1 MSTDLIDYLS
11 VIRKLNEK
19 YSAMIPDKDY
29 WNGRSVGEFFA
40 EYRTEIV
47 SMLIEYP
54 KIDIDGV
61 DCPAG
66 LTEDDMPFE
75 KELLQA
81 KLYKFLIDPS
91 IFLLPR
97 YVMRMFHQIFGIS
110 LRKGSLGD
118 GLAALSENGLFV
130 EFKLCSANKLPQ
142 RITEAADSSETFFI
156 CVYNF
161 PPETIRKLRSGRLK
175 ITVEEGKK
183 GYIFDLARRELYKLT
198 KNKKVTLDLL
208 DLLPERIWGGR
219 TDNVMLP
226 TASTVYSERNSGV
239 NENNKEAGNGL
250 HDLLP
255 AMSWGGRIDNIALST
270 AVAVYADSLITVN
283 WTLVIDFHEYLDNE
297 SRKYSVPMILICHDS
312 FRKDE
317 AMEWAR
323 ELSMRNIRV
332 NILED
337 SGISS
342 LDASSIITA
351 LVFGDRKVADK
362 FAEEKGIQCFHID
375 VNSAFEDVCFP
386 TVACQIP

>member
-29 WNGRSVGEFFA
+29 WNGRSVGEFFV

-61 DCPAG
+61 DCPAW

-97 YVMRMFHQIFGIS
+97 YVMRMFRQIFGIS

-142 RITEAADSSETFFI
+142 WITEAADSSETFFI
-156 CVYNF
+156 CVYDF

-175 ITVEEGKK
+175 VTVEEGKK

-208 DLLPERIWGGR
+208 DLLP
-219 TDNVMLP
+219 
-226 TASTVYSERNSGV
+226 
-239 NENNKEAGNGL
+239 
-250 HDLLP
+250 
-255 AMSWGGRIDNIALST
+255 AMSWGGTD
-270 AVAVYADSLITVN
+270 
-283 WTLVIDFHEYLDNE
+283 
-297 SRKYSVPMILICHDS
+297 
-312 FRKDE
+312 
-317 AMEWAR
+317 
-323 ELSMRNIRV
+323 
-332 NILED
+332 
-337 SGISS
+337 
-342 LDASSIITA
+342 
-351 LVFGDRKVADK
+351 
-362 FAEEKGIQCFHID
+362 
-375 VNSAFEDVCFP
+375 
-386 TVACQIP
+386 

>member
-1 MSTDLIDYLS
+1 
-11 VIRKLNEK
+11 
-19 YSAMIPDKDY
+19 
-29 WNGRSVGEFFA
+29 
-40 EYRTEIV
+40 
-47 SMLIEYP
+47 
-54 KIDIDGV
+54 
-61 DCPAG
+61 
-66 LTEDDMPFE
+66 MPFE

-97 YVMRMFHQIFGIS
+97 YVMRMFRQIFGIS

-156 CVYNF
+156 CVYDF

-175 ITVEEGKK
+175 ITMEEGKY

-208 DLLPERIWGGR
+208 NLLPERIWGGR

-226 TASTVYSERNSGV
+226 TADIVYSERNSGV

-255 AMSWGGRIDNIALST
+255 AMSWGDGLT
-270 AVAVYADSLITVN
+270 T
-283 WTLVIDFHEYLDNE
+283 
-297 SRKYSVPMILICHDS
+297 
-312 FRKDE
+312 
-317 AMEWAR
+317 
-323 ELSMRNIRV
+323 
-332 NILED
+332 
-337 SGISS
+337 
-342 LDASSIITA
+342 
-351 LVFGDRKVADK
+351 
-362 FAEEKGIQCFHID
+362 
-375 VNSAFEDVCFP
+375 
-386 TVACQIP
+386 

>member
-97 YVMRMFHQIFGIS
+97 YVMRMFRQIFGIS

-156 CVYNF
+156 CVYDF

-183 GYIFDLARRELYKLT
+183 KDI
-198 KNKKVTLDLL
+198 
-208 DLLPERIWGGR
+208 
-219 TDNVMLP
+219 
-226 TASTVYSERNSGV
+226 
-239 NENNKEAGNGL
+239 
-250 HDLLP
+250 
-255 AMSWGGRIDNIALST
+255 
-270 AVAVYADSLITVN
+270 SLIS
-283 WTLVIDFHEYLDNE
+283 HEE
-297 SRKYSVPMILICHDS
+297 SYI
-312 FRKDE
+312 
-317 AMEWAR
+317 
-323 ELSMRNIRV
+323 N
-332 NILED
+332 
-337 SGISS
+337 
-342 LDASSIITA
+342 
-351 LVFGDRKVADK
+351 
-362 FAEEKGIQCFHID
+362 
-375 VNSAFEDVCFP
+375 
-386 TVACQIP
+386 